1 MRPTLCRSHQFPL
14 VLLLGYVVFP
24 GVLRAG
30 STFTD
35 CADCPQMVVVPPGS
49 FEMGSPPGEAGE
61 ESDEL
66 PQRHVTI
73 AHSFAVGANE
83 ITRAQFGK
91 FVGAT
96 GYDTANECQDY
107 ESGAWH
113 ARSGA
118 TWRNPGFSQTDR
130 EPVVCVSWIDAQA
143 FVQWLSRETGE
154 EYRLLSEAEWEY
166 VARAGNLWRNGIGH
180 DRANYGTDK
189 CCGRKQ
195 EGRDLWDYTA
205 PVGSFSPD
213 SLGLYDILGNVWE
226 WVEDCYSNSYRGAAT
241 DARARTDHCSS
252 ADKRVLRGGSYGD
265 GPELLHPAYR
275 LRGGTGGRYVTLGF
289 RVARSLRRNAV
300 VK

>member
-1 MRPTLCRSHQFPL
+1 MECKVETERRGGDRRQRFLQRCGRSVVRPTPCRSHQFPL
-14 VLLLGYVVFP
+14 VLVLGYVVFP

-49 FEMGSPPGEAGE
+49 FEMGSPPGEA
-61 ESDEL
+61 
-66 PQRHVTI
+66 
-73 AHSFAVGANE
+73 
-83 ITRAQFGK
+83 
-91 FVGAT
+91 
-96 GYDTANECQDY
+96 
-107 ESGAWH
+107 
-113 ARSGA
+113 
-118 TWRNPGFSQTDR
+118 
-130 EPVVCVSWIDAQA
+130 
-143 FVQWLSRETGE
+143 
-154 EYRLLSEAEWEY
+154 
-166 VARAGNLWRNGIGH
+166 RAGNLWRNGIGH
-180 DRANYGTDK
+180 DRANYGSDK

-226 WVEDCYSNSYRGAAT
+226 WVEDCYNYSYSGAAT